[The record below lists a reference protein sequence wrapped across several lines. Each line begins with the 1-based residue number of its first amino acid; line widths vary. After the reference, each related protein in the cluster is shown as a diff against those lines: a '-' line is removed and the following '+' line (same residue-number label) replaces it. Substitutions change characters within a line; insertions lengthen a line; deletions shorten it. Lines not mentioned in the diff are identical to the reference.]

1 MFGSRRVS
9 VQPGDVFIEAS
20 VNKKRMSISL
30 GELPSA
36 SQENVQSQWTVSA
49 LTTFNELP
57 HARLTNE
64 ATGRVRTISIAS
76 LERQEIYK
84 KAN

>member
-1 MFGSRRVS
+1 MFRSRRVS

-36 SQENVQSQWTVSA
+36 SLENVQSQWTVSA

>member
-1 MFGSRRVS
+1 
-9 VQPGDVFIEAS
+9 
-20 VNKKRMSISL
+20 MSISL

>member
-1 MFGSRRVS
+1 MFRSRRVS

-30 GELPSA
+30 GELHSA

-57 HARLTNE
+57 HARLTND

>member
-1 MFGSRRVS
+1 MFRSKRVS
-9 VQPGDVFIEAS
+9 VQPGDVFIEAP

-30 GELPSA
+30 GELHSA
-36 SQENVQSQWTVSA
+36 SQENLQSQWTVSA

>member
-1 MFGSRRVS
+1 MFRSRRVS
-9 VQPGDVFIEAS
+9 VQPGDVFIEAP

-30 GELPSA
+30 GELHSA
-36 SQENVQSQWTVSA
+36 SQENLQSQWTVSA

>member
-1 MFGSRRVS
+1 MFRSRRVS

-30 GELPSA
+30 GDLHSA

>member
-1 MFGSRRVS
+1 MFRSRRVS

-30 GELPSA
+30 GELHSA

>member
-1 MFGSRRVS
+1 MFRSRRVS
-9 VQPGDVFIEAS
+9 VQPGDVFIEAP
-20 VNKKRMSISL
+20 VNEKRMSISL
-30 GELPSA
+30 GELHSA

>member
-1 MFGSRRVS
+1 MFRSRRVS
-9 VQPGDVFIEAS
+9 VQPGDVFIEAP

-30 GELPSA
+30 GELHSA

>member
-1 MFGSRRVS
+1 MFRSRRVS
-9 VQPGDVFIEAS
+9 VQPGDVFIEAP

-30 GELPSA
+30 GELHSA

-64 ATGRVRTISIAS
+64 ATGGFA
-76 LERQEIYK
+76 
-84 KAN
+84 

>member
-1 MFGSRRVS
+1 MFRSRRVS
-9 VQPGDVFIEAS
+9 VQPGDVFIEAP
-20 VNKKRMSISL
+20 VNKKRMPISL
-30 GELPSA
+30 GELHSA

>member
-1 MFGSRRVS
+1 MFRSRRVS

>member
-1 MFGSRRVS
+1 MFRSKRVS

>member
-1 MFGSRRVS
+1 
-9 VQPGDVFIEAS
+9 
-20 VNKKRMSISL
+20 
-30 GELPSA
+30 
-36 SQENVQSQWTVSA
+36 VQSQWTVSA

>member
-1 MFGSRRVS
+1 MFRSRRVS
-9 VQPGDVFIEAS
+9 VQLGDVFIEAL